1 MKFASLGSGSDGNAL
16 LISSSAHESE
26 HQTLIMLDC
35 GFAVKETERRL
46 ARLAVAPEQLRGIV
60 VTHEHKDHAGGV
72 FAFARR
78 HKLPVW
84 LSQGTF
90 QAVRDSRRNV
100 NINFCRDG
108 ERFVVGDLEIFPYT
122 VPHDA
127 REPLQ
132 YRVGNGSCSLGVLT
146 DAGQATSHLIKA
158 LSGCDALV
166 LECNYERQML
176 TDSTYPATL
185 KRRVGG
191 AYGHLSNNEAAA
203 ILAALDQS
211 RLKLVVAAHL
221 SRHNNLPEL
230 AQNALASVVDV
241 QQTEL
246 LIANQEAGFGWRKV
260 MAGPPVNI
268 SNHPRQ

>member
-1 MKFASLGSGSDGNAL
+1 MKFASLGSGSEGNAL
-16 LISSSAHESE
+16 LISSSAHATQ
-26 HQTLIMLDC
+26 HDTLIMLDC
-35 GFAVKETERRL
+35 GFAAKETERRL
-46 ARLAVAPEQLRGIV
+46 ARLAVVPEQLSGIV

-72 FAFARR
+72 FSFARR

-90 QAVRDSRRNV
+90 QAVRASSSNV
-100 NINFCRDG
+100 DIHFCRDG
-108 ERFVVGDLEIFPYT
+108 EDFAVGELQVHPYT

-132 YRVGNGSCSLGVLT
+132 YRIGNGSCSLGILT
-146 DAGQATSHLIKA
+146 DAGQATAHLIQA

-166 LECNYERQML
+166 LECNHDRQML
-176 TDSTYPATL
+176 ADSAYPASL

-191 AYGHLSNNEAAA
+191 SYGHLSNDEAAA

-211 RLKLVVAAHL
+211 RLRLVVAAHL
-221 SRHNNLPEL
+221 SRHNNTPEL
-230 AQNALASVVDV
+230 ARVALSGVVDL

-246 LIANQEAGFGWRKV
+246 VIASQEAGFGWC
-260 MAGPPVNI
+260 PVKADLAWAV
-268 SNHPRQ
+268 S